1 MIKKTTFNAIGGMDE
16 DLKVAYNDIDLCM
29 KIRKLG
35 LLITYTPYAKLY
47 HYESRTRGYEVSE
60 ENKKRLNLEEE
71 ILFNKWGDLI
81 KEDPYYNKNLNSKK
95 IDYTIKSELV

>member
-1 MIKKTTFNAIGGMDE
+1 MKLLSLEGKTIIG
-16 DLKVAYNDIDLCM
+16 
-29 KIRKLG
+29 
-35 LLITYTPYAKLY
+35 
-47 HYESRTRGYEVSE
+47 
-60 ENKKRLNLEEE
+60 EE